1 MLKAAISS
9 LLKSKYSGHT
19 IYVRNLEKFDG
30 IFLLNPLVELS
41 DSKNIKIN
49 PVFREGNIVD
59 LGINY
64 GPKNKY
70 NLSFHDSFLLARHS
84 LKELSV
90 SFQVDHI
97 KTTFPYKFLNSK
109 FNENIDLNYVGR
121 IPNQSFFKNSD
132 EYLQFSEEYLAC
144 LNRTRIKSHDKN

>member
-19 IYVRNLEKFDG
+19 IYVHNLEKFDG
-30 IFLLNPLVELS
+30 TFLLNPLVELS

-64 GPKNKY
+64 VLKTNIT
-70 NLSFHDSFLLARHS
+70 FLFMIPFIS
-84 LKELSV
+84 
-90 SFQVDHI
+90 
-97 KTTFPYKFLNSK
+97 TTF
-109 FNENIDLNYVGR
+109 
-121 IPNQSFFKNSD
+121 FKGIIR
-132 EYLQFSEEYLAC
+132 QFSSWSY
-144 LNRTRIKSHDKN
+144 